1 MTHHYAPFAGLLD
14 SWELALVAAGKSP
27 RTVENYLE
35 GTTRLHQWLVAN
47 AHPSDVDTL
56 TPELLRAWLVHL
68 AGQHSPATVRGRYMA
83 VKLFLNWCR
92 AEGELDT
99 DPLANVPQPKVPERL
114 AATLSK
120 SQLQALLDDCAG
132 PDFADVRDRAL
143 VLLLADTGSRISEA
157 IGLELPDVDLR
168 ERTAR
173 VLGKGDRERVV
184 AFGQTT
190 AQALDRYMRARR
202 RRKYGERSWLW
213 LSSTDKGRL
222 TVNGAQQA
230 LRKRGQRLGVH
241 VHPHMF
247 RHGFAHDWLAAGGSE
262 GDLME
267 LAGWRT
273 RQMLDRYGKAT
284 RAERA
289 RDAHRRLSPMDNL

>member
-1 MTHHYAPFAGLLD
+1 MTHHYAPFDGLLD
-14 SWELALVAAGKSP
+14 SWELALVAARKSP

-35 GTTRLHQWLVAN
+35 GATRLHQWLVAN
-47 AHPSDVDTL
+47 GHPSDVTAL
-56 TPELLRAWLVHL
+56 TPDLMRAWLVHL
-68 AGQHSPATVRGRYMA
+68 AAQHSPATVRGRYMA
-83 VKLFLNWCR
+83 VKLFVKWCR
-92 AEGELDT
+92 AEGELDA
-99 DPLANVPQPKVPERL
+99 DPLANVPQPAVPERL
-114 AATLSK
+114 APILSGD
-120 SQLQALLDDCAG
+120 QLQALLADCAG
-132 PDFADVRDRAL
+132 PDFADLRDRAL
-143 VLLLADTGSRISEA
+143 VLLLADTGARISEA
-157 IGLELPDVDLR
+157 VGLAVTDLDLR

-173 VLGKGDRERVV
+173 VVGKGDRERVV
-184 AFGQTT
+184 AYGQTT
-190 AQALDRYMRARR
+190 AQALDRYVRARR
-202 RRKYGERSWLW
+202 RRKYGERDWLW

-230 LRKRGQRLGVH
+230 LRKRGQRLGFH

-247 RHGFAHDWLAAGGSE
+247 RHGFAHSWLAAGGTE

>member
-1 MTHHYAPFAGLLD
+1 MTHHCAPFTGLLD
-14 SWELALVAAGKSP
+14 SWQLALEAANKSP

-35 GTTRLHQWLVAN
+35 GATRLHQWLTAN
-47 AHPSDVDTL
+47 GHPSDVATL
-56 TPELLRAWLVHL
+56 TAEQLRGWLVHL
-68 AGQHSPATVRGRYMA
+68 SGQHRESTVRGRYMA
-83 VKLFLNWCR
+83 VKLFLSWCM
-92 AEGELDT
+92 AEGELDAN
-99 DPLANVPQPKVPERL
+99 PLANVPQPKVSEKLTPI
-114 AATLSK
+114 LSGD
-120 SQLQALLDDCAG
+120 QLQALLGDCAG
-132 PDFADVRDRAL
+132 PGFADQRDRAL
-143 VLLLADTGSRISEA
+143 VLFLADTGCRISGA
-157 IGLELPDVDLR
+157 MNLSLADVDLR

-173 VLGKGDRERVV
+173 VVEKGNKERIVP
-184 AFGQTT
+184 FGATT

-202 RRKYGERSWLW
+202 RRKYGERDWLW

-230 LRKRGQRLGVH
+230 LRKRGDRLGVH

-247 RHGFAHDWLAAGGSE
+247 RHGFAHSWLAAGGSE